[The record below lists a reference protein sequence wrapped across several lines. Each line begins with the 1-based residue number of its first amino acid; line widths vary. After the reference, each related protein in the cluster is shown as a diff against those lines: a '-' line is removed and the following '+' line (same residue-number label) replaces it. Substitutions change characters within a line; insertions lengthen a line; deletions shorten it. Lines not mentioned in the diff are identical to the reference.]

1 MLPGD
6 TLFSMKIPQFHVKT
20 FDELT
25 LRELHSIYVM
35 RALVFNVGQ
44 KITEQEPDDADLDC
58 MHLFVKADDGRVIA
72 YLRMFDLETV
82 TDDSHEITPGAWT
95 IGRVAVLPETRGTGL
110 GKAIVAEGIR
120 WISENTDAQRIEIS
134 AQQYLAG
141 TLYAAAGFA
150 QVGDVYLE
158 AGIDHVHMVLE
169 LDR

>member
-1 MLPGD
+1 MS
-6 TLFSMKIPQFHVKT
+6 TPQFHLKT

-35 RALVFNVGQ
+35 RSIVFTVGQ
-44 KITEQEPDDADLDC
+44 KITEQEPDDADLHC
-58 MHLFVKADDGRVIA
+58 LHLFVKADEGRVIG

-110 GKAIVAEGIR
+110 GKALVAEGIR
-120 WISENTDAQRIEIS
+120 WITENTSAQRIEIS
-134 AQQYLAG
+134 AQEYLAN
-141 TLYAAAGFA
+141 TLYSAAGFA
-150 QVGDVYLE
+150 RVGDIYLE

-169 LDR
+169 IKR